1 MLEQNGLNVAGTH
14 EPPLVHWKT
23 WAAAVSDAENRPG
36 AGSILGCR
44 GGPYG
49 SRNRT
54 ARKRAQSWTLVEC
67 PAPVRMQ
74 CRGRIGPNSLR
85 IHKNAA
91 LRLTLCTAGGCLADR
106 LDCIRATNGE
116 GSQGARQLGP

>member
-1 MLEQNGLNVAGTH
+1 MFEQNGLNVAGTH

-36 AGSILGCR
+36 AGFGYGERKARPLLAFRTAAALPPVKDATCPRGLRGCLRRLKSDRPQGSTLGCR

-54 ARKRAQSWTLVEC
+54 GRKRAGSWTLVEC
-67 PAPVRMQ
+67 PAPARMQ
-74 CRGRIGPNSLR
+74 CR
-85 IHKNAA
+85 
-91 LRLTLCTAGGCLADR
+91 
-106 LDCIRATNGE
+106 E
-116 GSQGARQLGP
+116 